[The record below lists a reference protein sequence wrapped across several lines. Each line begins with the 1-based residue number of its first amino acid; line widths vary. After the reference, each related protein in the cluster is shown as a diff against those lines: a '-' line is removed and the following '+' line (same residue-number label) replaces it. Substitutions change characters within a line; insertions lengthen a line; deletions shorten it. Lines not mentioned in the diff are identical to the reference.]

1 MSDCCWNVKLQS
13 YVPGSRQQC
22 NVSTFDS
29 AFYMITEAQK
39 IRLANSI
46 ERVPKIAFD
55 KLTS

>member
-1 MSDCCWNVKLQS
+1 MKYKVTE

-22 NVSTFDS
+22 NVLTFDGS
-29 AFYMITEAQK
+29 TFYMIREAQK

-46 ERVPKIAFD
+46 ERVPKIAF